1 MRKYLVLQSFIDKV
15 TNKGYNN
22 GSTYTSV
29 DDERAAFLINE
40 GYLKGESSPRKHR
53 AEILKELNMT
63 ELRKIAKEKSVAGH
77 TKLKED
83 ELIQAIISAEKGTG
97 DGLE

>member
-1 MRKYLVLQSFIDKV
+1 MMDYRVIKSFIDKV
-15 TNKGYNN
+15 TNKGYNS
-22 GSTYTSV
+22 GSAYSSN

-63 ELRKIAKEKSVAGH
+63 ELRKIAKEKSIAGY

-83 ELIQAIISAEKGTG
+83 ELIQAIIRAETG
-97 DGLE
+97 DEIE